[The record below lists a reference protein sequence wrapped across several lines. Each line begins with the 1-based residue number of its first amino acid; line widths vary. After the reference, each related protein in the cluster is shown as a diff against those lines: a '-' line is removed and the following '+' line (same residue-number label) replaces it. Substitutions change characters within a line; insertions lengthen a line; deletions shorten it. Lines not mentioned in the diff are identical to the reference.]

1 MPEKLMT
8 LRELSEYLRVPED
21 RLVQLSKERVI
32 PSYKIGGELLRFRK
46 EQIDAMRREIDSHVK
61 DVVRQKVLPPG
72 SSVGEVKMIE
82 RPGAPSR
89 NTFLESLRDFLY
101 FNDFYILSAAIAGIL
116 LAVIFMG

>member
-21 RLVQLSKERVI
+21 RLTRLVEDRVI
-32 PSYKIGGELLRFRK
+32 PAYRIGGELLRFRK
-46 EQIDAMRREIDSHVK
+46 EQIDAMRREIDARVDDSP
-61 DVVRQKVLPPG
+61 RQKIPAAAQSPG
-72 SSVGEVKMIE
+72 KKSGRPVIE
-82 RPGAPSR
+82 RG
-89 NTFLESLRDFLY
+89 NNFFESVSDFFY

>member
-21 RLVQLSKERVI
+21 RLTRLVEDRVI
-32 PSYKIGGELLRFRK
+32 PAYRIGGELLRFRK
-46 EQIDAMRREIDSHVK
+46 EQIDAMRREIDARVDDSP
-61 DVVRQKVLPPG
+61 RQKIPAAQSPG
-72 SSVGEVKMIE
+72 KKSGRPVIE
-82 RPGAPSR
+82 RG
-89 NTFLESLRDFLY
+89 NNFFESVSDFFY